1 MRGECC
7 SRVYMASL
15 AVDVETTG
23 LGHANFPPRADGV
36 LQVGMAWREKSRVKT
51 WSSFC
56 NPGENFFANG
66 WADAAL
72 QINQIPL
79 EVIRSSRPDKEVA
92 ALFWEKVKE
101 VEVLTGERARFLA
114 YNRSFDEGFLSKKPW
129 AVPKHRW
136 GDCIMRAA
144 ASNLIG
150 ANKLKLER
158 AMQLLQIPRPSARLH
173 DAATDAH
180 SALLVHEKISP

>member
-1 MRGECC
+1 
-7 SRVYMASL
+7 MAFV

-23 LGHANFPPRADGV
+23 LGHANFPPRDDGV
-36 LQVGMAWREKSRVKT
+36 LQVGMAWREKRAVKT
-51 WSSFC
+51 WSAFC
-56 NPGENFFANG
+56 NPGEKFLANG

-72 QINQIPL
+72 QINRIPL
-79 EVIRSSRPDKEVA
+79 GVIRSSRPAKAVA
-92 ALFWEKVKE
+92 RHFWEKVKE
-101 VEVLTGERARFLA
+101 VEASTGGRARFIA

-144 ASNLIG
+144 AGNLIG
-150 ANKLKLER
+150 AGRLKLER

-173 DAATDAH
+173 DAAADAH
-180 SALLVHEKISP
+180 AALLVAEKMLAAGPE